1 MRFVI
6 NYMML
11 PASERSYYREQS
23 ALLKN
28 GYIVPDMNSYG
39 VLVVHPSGGIM
50 HHMADCKKKK

>member
-1 MRFVI
+1 
-6 NYMML
+6 MML

-28 GYIVPDMNSYG
+28 GYSVPDMNSYG